1 MYYKAEG
8 IVPLFLLLDWYYYVS
23 EEHLLPNHT
32 RSKKMFLFQV
42 FVNCNIT
49 RVLGGHTALY
59 NSLSWPC
66 WQAQPQQELD
76 GGCMPCWHRERRPV
90 GSRRSISTNFLCFSL
105 SSVQF
110 PHPPAWSGTGLFGQT
125 SSRGCVYYAA
135 SPTHGEIH
143 SCRSVSYRWSISWF
157 VDQIIFLNLKESLPP
172 ACMVS
177 SKHVEPLL
185 FIVGKFDNST
195 SVMSSVPS

>member
-1 MYYKAEG
+1 MHCNGITFLVQQSKRWELHEAAGQCAETEAGRRKLLQESALGSGRCQISASDIERCPPSKAPVSSHLPSGWRHCTTFPGFRLILLRFWRIFPVFTKSHLIYKN
-8 IVPLFLLLDWYYYVS
+8 LFI
-23 EEHLLPNHT
+23 
-32 RSKKMFLFQV
+32 FQV

-105 SSVQF
+105 SSV
-110 PHPPAWSGTGLFGQT
+110 
-125 SSRGCVYYAA
+125 
-135 SPTHGEIH
+135 
-143 SCRSVSYRWSISWF
+143 
-157 VDQIIFLNLKESLPP
+157 
-172 ACMVS
+172 
-177 SKHVEPLL
+177 
-185 FIVGKFDNST
+185 
-195 SVMSSVPS
+195 